1 MVYLFCLSLHS
12 TLGTFAFLKSFSPC
26 LRLISVVSRPT
37 VLLTAKSS
45 GEEGGGEK
53 EKESKVLKS
62 GLESGGFFSC
72 KASEMFGRVPLHPF
86 APRPPHQFGLRLY
99 VRTSRF
105 QGGAAAIP
113 GYVGGSFG
121 GYGDGSGAKRR
132 TRKVHLCLRV
142 WGMLVPITRQA

>member
-1 MVYLFCLSLHS
+1 MVYIFCLSLHS

-26 LRLISVVSRPT
+26 LRLISVVSRPP

-45 GEEGGGEK
+45 GEEGGEK
-53 EKESKVLKS
+53 KTEKESKVLKS

-86 APRPPHQFGLRLY
+86 AARPPHQFGLRLY
-99 VRTSRF
+99 VRRSRF

-113 GYVGGSFG
+113 GFVGVFWRIRGWE
-121 GYGDGSGAKRR
+121 RR
-132 TRKVHLCLRV
+132 
-142 WGMLVPITRQA
+142 